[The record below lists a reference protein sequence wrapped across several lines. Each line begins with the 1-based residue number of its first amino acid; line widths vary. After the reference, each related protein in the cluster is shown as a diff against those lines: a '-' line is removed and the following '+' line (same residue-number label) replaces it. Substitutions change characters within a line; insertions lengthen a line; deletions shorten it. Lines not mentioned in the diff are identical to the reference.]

1 MPHLFHSLT
10 EEKGAWCNEVN
21 EKSVPILLKAV
32 EERMAKYNYLREKF
46 LQAKNS
52 RTIYLF
58 VEDQRWNKLLSLN
71 ILKNLRNAL
80 LSIRENNENF
90 ILLIRSI
97 ELETQNIENICIR
110 KSKSYWHG
118 GHRENSIL
126 SEFNY
131 ISDIWEK
138 E

>member
-1 MPHLFHSLT
+1 MP
-10 EEKGAWCNEVN
+10 
-21 EKSVPILLKAV
+21 
-32 EERMAKYNYLREKF
+32 KYTYLREKF

-58 VEDQRWNKLLSLN
+58 VEDQRWNKPLSLN

-97 ELETQNIENICIR
+97 ELETQNVENICIR
-110 KSKSYWHG
+110 KSKSYWCG

-126 SEFNY
+126 SEFNF
-131 ISDIWEK
+131 ISDIWE
-138 E
+138 